1 MDGIHAG
8 VALLL
13 LIAFIQGA
21 VIGVVV
27 AVSIASRREDRLYSL
42 TGQAPDAMCQGVR
55 RLMGVATWNAPP
67 EARPP
72 AMAGNRHSQGRELD
86 R

>member
-1 MDGIHAG
+1 MDGIDAG

-21 VIGVVV
+21 VIGVVAV
-27 AVSIASRREDRLYSL
+27 VSIASRREDWRYSL
-42 TGQAPDAMCQGVR
+42 TGQAPGAMCQGVR
-55 RLMGVATWNAPP
+55 RLMGVATWNDSPQAWPR
-67 EARPP
+67 AL
-72 AMAGNRHSQGRELD
+72 AGDRHSQGRDQD